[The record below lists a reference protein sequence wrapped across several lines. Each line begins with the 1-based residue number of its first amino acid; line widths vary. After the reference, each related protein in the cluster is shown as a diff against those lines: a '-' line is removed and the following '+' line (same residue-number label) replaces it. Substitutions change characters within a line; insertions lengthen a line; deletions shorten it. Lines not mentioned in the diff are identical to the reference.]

1 MMMNPQDAA
10 IFQQAIQLAH
20 SGQKAAAYA
29 QFTDL
34 RQRGN
39 QQNPDLLLW
48 IAHTTPY
55 QVEAQQML
63 DSVAALAPNHPGLPA
78 ARQLHAQRSQIQ
90 QPVLVA
96 ARVGPVMHCPYCHTH
111 APAIIR
117 QRISTGGWITFVVL
131 LFVFLPLF
139 WIGLLIKE
147 DYYVCCGCGIRL
159 GGGIM

>member
-48 IAHTTPY
+48 IADTTPY
-55 QVEAQQML
+55 QVEAQRML
-63 DSVAALAPNHPGLPA
+63 DTVAALAPNHPGLPA
-78 ARQLHAQRSQIQ
+78 ARQLHVQRSLVQ
-90 QPVLVA
+90 QPVPIA
-96 ARVGPVMHCPYCHTH
+96 ASFGPVMHCPYCHTH

-117 QRISTGGWITFVVL
+117 RHTSTAGWIGFIAMLIICFPIAWIVPL
-131 LFVFLPLF
+131 LA
-139 WIGLLIKE
+139 KE
-147 DYYVCCGCGIRL
+147 NYYVCCGCGIRL
-159 GGGIM
+159 GGIM